1 VDADRKEL
9 NMGYHFDGVSLG
21 YVRAFQKMN
30 PNWSLVEFKESI
42 LTGMRYMTKGM
53 GNDLFGQSRPT

>member
-21 YVRAFQKMN
+21 YVPGISKN

-42 LTGMRYMTKGM
+42 LTGMRYTTKGM